1 MVSPELIGAGAL
13 TLVRLLQDHG
23 WIVDVS
29 VETMANRH
37 GATGA
42 RVKLRLEHPEP
53 KRSYQHEA
61 LGSKAAHQL
70 FWTVINELI
79 GGHFGGVDPET
90 LKQWSQLVI
99 EAGQS
104 RQLWRQEDQP

>member
-1 MVSPELIGAGAL
+1 MGLEILGAGAIA
-13 TLVRLLQDHG
+13 LVRLLQEHG
-23 WIVDVS
+23 WVVDVG
-29 VETMANRH
+29 VETMTSRH
-37 GATGA
+37 GDTAS
-42 RVKLRLEHPEP
+42 RVRLRLEHPEP

-70 FWTVINELI
+70 FWIVINDLI
-79 GGHFGGVDPET
+79 SGRFGAVDEQT

-104 RQLWRQEDQP
+104 RQLRRTEPAS